1 MSSTPKEPWEI
12 RMLREY
18 RADGWTHAE
27 LAWFFEMS
35 QSAVSK
41 ACKGESYKYV
51 DGPIETGYNRRS

>member
-1 MSSTPKEPWEI
+1 
-12 RMLREY
+12 MLREY